1 MRPDRD
7 EAEYLE
13 LASHYTASIVLPAPA
28 GEGVLIAP
36 GWVLTTARAA
46 RLPKPLSIIVAGRPY
61 PVEAVFVH
69 PEAQARQ
76 PADLALLRLRDAVRG
91 VVPTPIYRDADEA
104 GKALVFVAHGGG
116 SRPRAAINT
125 VERLSP
131 QTLSLQVKPLEEAS
145 DLQGVLGPG
154 EEGAAAYLEVGGK
167 RYVAGLYHGD
177 VTVWNLFSR
186 LSAFLP
192 WIEATMVASERDA
205 QAKLLAE

>member
-7 EAEYLE
+7 AAEYLE
-13 LASHYTASIVLPAPA
+13 LASHYASSIALPARG

-36 GWVLTTARAA
+36 GWVLATSRAA
-46 RLPKPLSIIVAGRPY
+46 RLPKPLTITVAGRAY
-61 PVEAVFVH
+61 PVESVFVH
-69 PEAQARQ
+69 PEAQVRQ

-91 VVPTPIYRDADEA
+91 VAPTPIYREADEA
-104 GKALVFVAHGGG
+104 GKALIFVAHGGANAA
-116 SRPRAAINT
+116 RAAINT
-125 VERLSP
+125 VDRVSP
-131 QTLSLQVKPLEEAS
+131 QTLSVQVKPLDEAS

-154 EEGAAAYLEVGGK
+154 EEGAAAYLEAGGR

-205 QAKLLAE
+205 QAKLLGE